1 MKNNFFKEKIFSPL
15 MRFSDGF
22 IFVNECD
29 LIQESG
35 NLKIL
40 MSIINQIK
48 TRKFSFTYKSCLF
61 LLHKLDKSL
70 DLDIEKS
77 KEFFED
83 LFLKDKKDEELNVD
97 KFSSKLYHI
106 YIEFCNK
113 YITDFDQYLKYII
126 ENLIK
131 PEEKKQIKNYLDF
144 LNKINS
150 ISKRLKFQIN
160 KKLIVNDINKIE
172 KDFYLKNDFVKVIN
186 DYLNNVF
193 KLFNN
198 NNNNEQ
204 FEFEKISKIVKEI
217 YSNYTYLKDNHKFQN
232 QRVLSNANNFFES
245 LYKLF
250 KESYEFTENQFKK
263 YFNNLI
269 ENFNNML
276 ILIDLKIYG
285 NQFKSQI
292 IFNDIEKE
300 NKFLEEETKKF
311 YNESK
316 KFIDEQENILINKNQ
331 KLKEKFISNYNNDNE
346 IKNLNNFL
354 LLEQNFQNN
363 FNDFLLNINNQLNK
377 PNQIIKK
384 LQINNLKNNAINT
397 NIKQISLKKESK
409 IFKEFKYNENVL
421 GNIFKGI
428 GNAYIFIHN
437 KIKEKDLIEKNIN
450 VYLDEINLLVDNC
463 KITFNNEINNKRN
476 EILKKININLNANS
490 ENFDGIKNNREEY
503 EKIKNEYKQIINI

>member
-1 MKNNFFKEKIFSPL
+1 MLNIHLNIFSELDFSKNIELKDILENKLELIDFPGLDVKNNFFKEIIFSPL
-15 MRFSDGF
+15 MRFSDKF

-29 LIQESG
+29 LIQERG

-61 LLHKLDKSL
+61 LLHKLHKSL
-70 DLDIEKS
+70 DLNIEKS
-77 KEFFED
+77 KEFFEN

-172 KDFYLKNDFVKVIN
+172 KDFYLKNDFINVIN

-204 FEFEKISKIVKEI
+204 FEFEK
-217 YSNYTYLKDNHKFQN
+217 FP
-232 QRVLSNANNFFES
+232 
-245 LYKLF
+245 KL
-250 KESYEFTENQFKK
+250 
-263 YFNNLI
+263 
-269 ENFNNML
+269 
-276 ILIDLKIYG
+276 
-285 NQFKSQI
+285 
-292 IFNDIEKE
+292 
-300 NKFLEEETKKF
+300 
-311 YNESK
+311 
-316 KFIDEQENILINKNQ
+316 
-331 KLKEKFISNYNNDNE
+331 
-346 IKNLNNFL
+346 
-354 LLEQNFQNN
+354 
-363 FNDFLLNINNQLNK
+363 
-377 PNQIIKK
+377 
-384 LQINNLKNNAINT
+384 
-397 NIKQISLKKESK
+397 
-409 IFKEFKYNENVL
+409 
-421 GNIFKGI
+421 
-428 GNAYIFIHN
+428 
-437 KIKEKDLIEKNIN
+437 
-450 VYLDEINLLVDNC
+450 
-463 KITFNNEINNKRN
+463 
-476 EILKKININLNANS
+476 
-490 ENFDGIKNNREEY
+490 
-503 EKIKNEYKQIINI
+503 